1 MTYYGDQIILGTVQQ
16 ITKLEPD
23 TNNFLQKLVSITGSL
38 PNKAE
43 PISIEQYITKVN
55 RLRETTS
62 SGPSDITP

>member
-1 MTYYGDQIILGTVQQ
+1 MDYGDQIILYMAQK
-16 ITKLEPD
+16 IPELEID